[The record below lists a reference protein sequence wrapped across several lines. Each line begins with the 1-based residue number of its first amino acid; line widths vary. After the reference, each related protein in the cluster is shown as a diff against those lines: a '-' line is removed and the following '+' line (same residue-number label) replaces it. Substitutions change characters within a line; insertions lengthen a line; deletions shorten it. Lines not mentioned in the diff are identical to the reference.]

1 MFLGLLEMWRWA
13 EWAEMWDF
21 EFLAKV
27 AQRNRVQVSVLVFM
41 ACFEGA
47 GFGQGTEP
55 AQPASPAVEK
65 KKAFQFED
73 GDRVVLIGSTVME
86 REQRYSCFEPRLA
99 LALGDKV
106 VTVRNLAWSGDTVFG
121 HARSYFGPPQ
131 EGMDRLKAHVELLK
145 PTVVVLCYGSELAFE
160 GLAGL
165 PEFLTG
171 YRKLLDLF
179 RAKVA
184 EVRFVIVAPPPL
196 ESLSPPLPDLE
207 KQNRNLLSLRDALG
221 KFAQAQDAVFV
232 DWFGAMG
239 GMPKP
244 GRTANPLT
252 ENGVHYQAKG
262 YDRLAEALVTGLG
275 LKIPE
280 VGQGEMAALKK
291 EVGHKDE
298 LFFNRWRPQNETYLF
313 GFRKHEQGQNAK
325 EIPMF
330 DPLIE
335 AADKR
340 IQELKRA
347 ALATASRL

>member
-1 MFLGLLEMWRWA
+1 
-13 EWAEMWDF
+13 MWDLEISTKAVLRNHLLVGVLF
-21 EFLAKV
+21 VLAF
-27 AQRNRVQVSVLVFM
+27 SEG
-41 ACFEGA
+41 EGA
-47 GFGQGTEP
+47 CQGT
-55 AQPASPAVEK
+55 ASTQPESPSVAK

-73 GDRVVLIGSTVME
+73 GDRVVLIGNTVME
-86 REQRYSCFEPRLA
+86 REQRYSSFEPRLT
-99 LALGDKV
+99 LALGDKA

-121 HARSYFGPPQ
+121 HARSYFGPPE
-131 EGMDRLKAHVELLK
+131 EGLDRLKAHVELLK

-179 RAKVA
+179 RAKIA
-184 EVRFVIVAPPPL
+184 DVRFVVVAPPPL
-196 ESLSPPLPDLE
+196 ESLPLPLPDLE
-207 KQNRNLLSLRDALG
+207 KQNRNLVSVRDALA
-221 KFAQAQDAVFV
+221 KFAQTQDAVFV

-244 GRTANPLT
+244 GRTTNPLT

-275 LKIPE
+275 LKTPE
-280 VGQGEMAALKK
+280 VGQGEFDALKN

-335 AADKR
+335 ASDKR
-340 IQELKRA
+340 IQELKQA